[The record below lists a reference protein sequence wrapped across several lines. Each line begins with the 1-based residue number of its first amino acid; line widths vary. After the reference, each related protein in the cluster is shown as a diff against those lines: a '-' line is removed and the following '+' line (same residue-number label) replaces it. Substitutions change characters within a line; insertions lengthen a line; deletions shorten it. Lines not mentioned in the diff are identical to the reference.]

1 MNRIATKLFDD
12 GNVIK
17 YVYHQE
23 VVEVIKQYN
32 SQLKNECLQLA
43 NFILPKIQD
52 VLQSQRKSYGIGNT
66 SSDFPIGLQAKN
78 INDVPVH
85 NLNMENYCGKDSW
98 LIEKYEDVNAA
109 SRSKIIKGTNQLLNK
124 NSYSIAFS
132 HLI

>member
-1 MNRIATKLFDD
+1 MVD
-12 GNVIK
+12 
-17 YVYHQE
+17 

-43 NFILPKIQD
+43 NFILPKIQE

-66 SSDFPIGLQAKN
+66 SSDFPIVLQAKN

-98 LIEKYEDVNAA
+98 LIEKYGDVNAA
-109 SRSKIIKGTNQLLNK
+109 SRSKIIKGTNQL
-124 NSYSIAFS
+124 
-132 HLI
+132 